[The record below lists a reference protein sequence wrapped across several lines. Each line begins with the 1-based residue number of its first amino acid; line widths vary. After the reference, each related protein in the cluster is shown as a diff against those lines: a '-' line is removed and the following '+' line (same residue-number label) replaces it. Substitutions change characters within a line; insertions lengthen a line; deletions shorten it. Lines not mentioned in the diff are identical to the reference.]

1 MGRKRFNL
9 FSTPAHL
16 ASLLDNRSVCG
27 FQDIFS
33 FSRRPR
39 KLKFSTLSKGIP
51 LISKLGTEP
60 WIFLFIAWKIT
71 YLVFRTFRDNL
82 FTANQSKT
90 LANSV
95 FRSRGDSDEIWMV
108 LLRVVSSAY
117 RMKLKNSVH
126 YGMSFIYIRPPWVA
140 LVHGGENID
149 RVLICSLQ
157 KCIFLLCDSR
167 QVAHRITS
175 KFCDNEKDTFIYI
188 M

>member
-33 FSRRPR
+33 FSRRPK
-39 KLKFSTLSKGIP
+39 KLKFSTLPKGIP
-51 LISKLGTEP
+51 LISKLGTTH
-60 WIFLFIAWKIT
+60 WIFLFIAWKMT
-71 YLVFRTFRDNL
+71 YLFFRTFRDNL

-108 LLRVVSSAY
+108 LFRVVSSAY
-117 RMKLKNSVH
+117 RMKLKYSVQ
-126 YGMSFIYIRPPWVA
+126 YGMSFIYMRNNSGPKIEPWGTPVYNGRMLEVTPFYFYILVSICKVA
-140 LVHGGENID
+140 CKPL
-149 RVLICSLQ
+149 
-157 KCIFLLCDSR
+157 
-167 QVAHRITS
+167 
-175 KFCDNEKDTFIYI
+175 
-188 M
+188 